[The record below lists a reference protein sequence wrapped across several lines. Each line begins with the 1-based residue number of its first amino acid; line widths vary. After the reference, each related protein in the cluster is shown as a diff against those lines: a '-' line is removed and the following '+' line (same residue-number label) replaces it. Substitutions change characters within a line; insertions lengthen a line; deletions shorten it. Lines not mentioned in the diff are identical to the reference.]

1 MEELVTPG
9 VRVVARKYCIYFPHS
24 ERKSGGARLRI
35 VKGDPPNTGE
45 DWARL
50 IKVDARSS
58 LGGPWEL
65 LRCCL
70 EFEHSSPF
78 LPETSSKW
86 ERWMKLAQVLEAPY
100 FLVNDGHGHPLVL
113 FRGVDEVWYGFLL
126 DFGLVA
132 GQWSWLV
139 PGDTV
144 IGSHEYRPVP
154 VIVKEILA
162 SLPSG
167 LFEVNPHETLTLKEV
182 LEEVLGRYS
191 PEEQARCWIRVYR
204 LAGEHSGEEESSFPL
219 SRLEAERKALADTA
233 WTLLSPD
240 IRMWDE
246 LLRAALRFEM
256 GHPTGGKGVDEK
268 LALMKP
274 AQRLAF
280 LKALGYRIT
289 PPYTRQ
295 MERVMDIE
303 PGRRRAGEELVD
315 EASRRLLP
323 SQLEYAKKTILE
335 EKLKA
340 RKTLAQSAIPAEVY
354 FTTNIFAAAWQQ
366 LLLAVDSQWVLRACE
381 ECGLAFLSR
390 TYHRKLCENCSTRA
404 AVSKRYRDRMK
415 AYRESQKRL

>member
-1 MEELVTPG
+1 MVTRG
-9 VRVVARKYCIYFPHS
+9 VRVVARKYCIYLPHS
-24 ERKSGGARLRI
+24 ERKSDGARLHV
-35 VKGDPPNTGE
+35 VKGEPPNTGE

-50 IKVDARSS
+50 IKVDARSF

-70 EFEHSSPF
+70 EFERSSPF

-86 ERWMKLAQVLEAPY
+86 ERWMKLAQVLEVPY

-144 IGSHEYRPVP
+144 ISSHEYRPVP

-167 LFEVNPHETLTLKEV
+167 LFRVNPHETLPLKEV
-182 LEEVLGRYS
+182 LEEVVGRYS
-191 PEEQARCWIRVYR
+191 PEEQARCWIGVYR
-204 LAGEHSGEEESSFPL
+204 LVGEHSDKEESSFAL

-246 LLRAALRFEM
+246 VLRAALRFEM

-280 LKALGYRIT
+280 LKALGYRII
-289 PPYTRQ
+289 PPHTRQ
-295 MERVMDIE
+295 VERVMDIE

-315 EASRRLLP
+315 EATEHRLPRKPEDAAIVLESRREARE
-323 SQLEYAKKTILE
+323 QLIRA
-335 EKLKA
+335 
-340 RKTLAQSAIPAEVY
+340 AIPAEVY

-366 LLLAVDSQWVLRACE
+366 LLLAVDYQWALRACE

-404 AVSKRYRDRMK
+404 AVSKRCRDRAK